1 MVLQYFAS
9 QCIQTYFYRT
19 TGARPLP
26 SFNHTHTYEYMY
38 IYINWSTHIFRY
50 YSLDWHSQFRS
61 YWPQWLLVRRLS
73 VEECLE
79 RCKTHDACLSAESR
93 KIYTPLCQVSSI
105 TPVTLQLGM
114 DNAFHLYVSCFV
126 RRGYGR
132 WTEGM
137 VQSQFGIQKA
147 IAMHFTLS
155 QSPVCVL
162 QSAVIESYICFFKMG
177 KAIQSIL

>member
-1 MVLQYFAS
+1 MHSNLFH
-9 QCIQTYFYRT
+9 RT

-26 SFNHTHTYEYMY
+26 SFNHTHTYKYMH
-38 IYINWSTHIFRY
+38 IYILIEVHIFSGIIHWTGIPNSAHTGHND
-50 YSLDWHSQFRS
+50 YSYD
-61 YWPQWLLVRRLS
+61 VLS

-114 DNAFHLYVSCFV
+114 GNAFDLYVPCFV

-137 VQSQFGIQKA
+137 VQSRFGIQKA

-177 KAIQSIL
+177 KASQSIL